1 MKTLLIWPILPNS
14 FWSYQET
21 LDLAGLRS
29 TNPPLGLITVA
40 ALLPQDWEFRLID
53 RNVQLETDADWDWC
67 DLVIIS
73 AMVIQKQD
81 FQALIR
87 KAVAL
92 GKKVAVGGP
101 FATSVPE
108 VALEAGAHYLIL
120 DEGEITIPLFVEAL
134 SKGEP
139 HGIFRATE
147 KPDVTQTPIPRF
159 DLLDLDAY
167 LAITLQFSRGCPFQ
181 CEFCDIITLYGRK
194 PRTKT
199 PEQMLAEFDALY
211 ATGWHRL
218 VFVVDDNFIG
228 NKRNAKVFLRA
239 LIPWMQAH
247 DYPFI
252 LLTEASLNL
261 AEDDEMIDLMVQAG
275 FTMVF
280 MGIETPDVDSL
291 KGIHKEQNTRT
302 SLMESCH
309 KITRAGLQIMSG
321 FIVGFDGEKSGA
333 GHRIQEFVEETGIPQ
348 AHLNLLQA
356 LHNTAMWQRL
366 KQEGRLLEALNEYSA
381 AGSQKS
387 LMNFVP
393 TRPLEE
399 IVTEFIDAFW
409 KLYDPLAYLKRTFRH
424 FSMMEVKRPRSK
436 RPIDWHEIKLFLAIC
451 WRQGILRSTR
461 WRFWY
466 QILAMLLQKP
476 HLFYDYFTALGIG
489 EHFFTFR
496 HEVKANLEEQ
506 LALFK
511 ATEPP
516 SRQVEVEANVYATT
530 S

>member
-1 MKTLLIWPILPNS
+1 MKVLLLWPIMPNS

-21 LDLAGLRS
+21 LDVAGLRA

-40 ALLPQDWEFRLID
+40 AMLPTSWEVRFAD
-53 RNVQLETDADWDWC
+53 RNVQVETDADWQWC

-73 AMVIQKQD
+73 AMIIQKQD
-81 FQALIR
+81 FCDLIQ
-87 KAVAL
+87 KGVAL

-101 FATSVPE
+101 YPTSVPE
-108 VALEAGAHYLIL
+108 VALNAGAHYLIL
-120 DEGEITIPLFVEAL
+120 DEGECTIPLFLEAL
-134 SKGEP
+134 ERGDET
-139 HGIFRATE
+139 GVFRSIE

-159 DLLDLDAY
+159 DLLNLDAY
-167 LAITLQFSRGCPFQ
+167 LAITVQFSRGCPFQ
-181 CEFCDIITLYGRK
+181 CEFCDIINLYGRK

-199 PEQMLAEFDALY
+199 PEQMLAEFEVLY
-211 ATGWHRL
+211 RMGWRRY

-239 LIPWMQAH
+239 LIPWMQQH

-261 AEDDEMIDLMVQAG
+261 AEDDELLDLMVQAG

-291 KGIHKEQNTRT
+291 TVVHKEQNTRH

-309 KITRAGLQIMSG
+309 KITQAGLQIMSG
-321 FIVGFDGEKSGA
+321 FILGFDGEKPGA
-333 GHRIQEFVEETGIPQ
+333 GRRIQEFVEETGISK

-356 LHNTAMWQRL
+356 LPNTAMWQRL
-366 KQEGRLLEALNEYSA
+366 KQEGRLQDFIS
-381 AGSQKS
+381 AGSQTS

-399 IVTEFIDAFW
+399 IVTEFIETFW
-409 KLYDPLAYLKRTFRH
+409 NLYEPLPYLKRTFH
-424 FSMMEVKRPRSK
+424 HIQLMTGKRPWRK
-436 RPIDWHEIKLFLAIC
+436 PRLTHHEIRLFLTIC
-451 WRQGILRSTR
+451 WRQGVVRSTR
-461 WRFWY
+461 FRFWW
-466 QILAMLLQKP
+466 QLAVIALTKPQLL
-476 HLFYDYFTALGIG
+476 YDYIVTLGAG

-496 HEVKANLEEQ
+496 HEVKAQLETQ
-506 LALFK
+506 LQALQAARSSETESSLSADAK
-511 ATEPP
+511 A
-516 SRQVEVEANVYATT
+516 YAKVN
-530 S
+530 